1 MTTVTVTING
11 KRVSARPGQTILKVA
26 QAAGIDIP
34 TLCHHPALAPIGAC
48 RVCLVE
54 VSGQRSLQPAC
65 TFPAADRMEIQTES
79 PKVVRARRFVLQLL
93 FTERNHFCMTCEMSG
108 NCALQSLGYRYGLDH
123 WMHPAY
129 TRPFPVDASAPH
141 HIMDHNRCTLCRR
154 CIRACGELAANHT
167 LDLRQRGALTM
178 LCADMDVPLGDSS
191 CVACGTCI
199 DVCPT
204 GALIDR
210 RSAFMAR
217 PETVE
222 RVATICTQC
231 GLGCGVNVVLSR
243 GHVLRL
249 ESQWDAPVNGGVL
262 CRKGRFEALAD
273 DRPRVLAPALREGGI
288 QAPANWNQALAEAAR
303 HLFHASP
310 ERLGLFTTTRMT
322 SEALG
327 LLYALFCRQLRA
339 AHLGTFN
346 GPAAPPPFA
355 PCGRMRE
362 LPDCDLILA
371 VAADPDRDQP
381 VLSAFIKRAVDHGVR
396 LITVAERPT
405 ELAAIAEANFTF
417 REIGVAV
424 DLVQA
429 AERPMLLYG
438 TGLPRA
444 AAESLRPVA
453 AKAKFIP
460 LAPGVNS
467 LTAAALGLGGRVEP
481 SGCHSLFIV
490 AGEENGALAS
500 LAARIDPR
508 AFVVVLAC
516 YASPLTERADVVLP
530 MATWLER
537 SGSFTNLEGVT
548 LRAHAARPPSGQ
560 SRPDWDI
567 LGRLAERL
575 GLDADTVKEEVA
587 RCRAAHPDRKEAPK
601 W

>member
-1 MTTVTVTING
+1 MTMTLTING
-11 KRVSARPGQTILKVA
+11 QEVSARPGQTILQVA

-65 TFPAADRMEIQTES
+65 TFPAADRMEIRTES
-79 PKVVRARRFVLQLL
+79 SKVVRARKFVLELL

-108 NCALQSLGYRYGLDH
+108 GCELQNLGYRYGLDH
-123 WMHPAY
+123 WMYPTY
-129 TRPFPVDASAPH
+129 TQRFPLDASPPH
-141 HIMDHNRCTLCRR
+141 HILDHNRCTLCRR
-154 CIRACGELAANHT
+154 CVRACSELAASHT
-167 LDLRQRGALTM
+167 LDLRRRGGLTM
-178 LCADMDVPLGDSS
+178 LCADMDTPLERSS
-191 CVACGTCI
+191 CLNCGTCL

-204 GALIDR
+204 GALVDK

-217 PETVE
+217 PETVD

-231 GLGCGVNVVLSR
+231 GLGCGLDVVLHG

-249 ESQWDAPVNGGVL
+249 ESRWGAPVNGGVL
-262 CRKGRFEALAD
+262 CRKGRYESLED
-273 DRPRVLAPALREGGI
+273 HRPRVLEPCLREGGC
-288 QAPANWNQALAEAAR
+288 QGPVSWNLALAETAR

-310 ERLGLFTTTRMT
+310 EHLGLFTTTGLT
-322 SEALG
+322 GEALG
-327 LLYALFCRQLRA
+327 LLYAIFDRQLRA
-339 AHLGTFN
+339 AHRGAFN
-346 GPAAPPPFA
+346 GLAAPPPFA
-355 PCGRMRE
+355 PCGRMAE

-371 VAADPDRDQP
+371 VEADPALNQP
-381 VLSAFIKRAVDHGVR
+381 VLAMFLKRAVDHGVR
-396 LITVAERPT
+396 LITVADRPT
-405 ELAAIAEANFTF
+405 ELAAIADANFTSG
-417 REIGVAV
+417 EIGVAV

-429 AERPMLLYG
+429 AARPMLLYG
-438 TGLPRA
+438 TGLSRTTA
-444 AAESLRPVA
+444 AALSQVE
-453 AKAKFIP
+453 AKVKSIP
-460 LAPGVNS
+460 LAPGVNA
-467 LTAAALGLGGRVEP
+467 LTAAALGLNGRIDP
-481 SGCHSLFIV
+481 TGCRSLFIV
-490 AGEENGALAS
+490 AGEENGALGA
-500 LAARIDPR
+500 LTARIDPQ

-537 SGSFTNLEGVT
+537 SGSFTNLEGVP

-575 GLDADTVKEEVA
+575 GLDSDTVKDEIA
-587 RCRAAHPDRKEAPK
+587 RRGAGTAERKEALK